1 MSLKKRFFMQGSLW
15 GVTIAT
21 AFCLG
26 GVELGY
32 FSHGPSEGEAI
43 AQGTENSTSGPADG
57 WEVTTSEVDGA
68 DAGARS
74 GATPAACCAL
84 GAGETLDAA
93 AIVRF
98 KAAGDWCT
106 PHGVPESMC
115 VLCNPALI
123 PEFKAKGDWCAG
135 HNLPE
140 SLCPLCN
147 PSVAALGIG
156 RDWCAEHGVPAS
168 QCAICRNRSK
178 TSGSE
183 GVTGEALGDRAADL
197 ALELVYSP
205 EAGADW
211 RTSEAT
217 GLSQRK
223 SINPNCLLHL
233 ATVRLASPEIA
244 EEAGLR
250 LESVRSG
257 DWNRTVDCYGEVQ
270 FDRTK
275 YALISPRSGGIV
287 KSVEVDLGGE
297 VKQGDILAHVDSI
310 EFGRAKADYL
320 RAWAEFERWT
330 WMSESFERVGTGGGI
345 ALREKVEAKASLEA
359 ASVEVTIAVQ
369 DLMNFGLDADG
380 IERVRLNKDT
390 RTDLPIRAPFDG
402 AVVDL
407 NAVVGE
413 RIDAGEPLCSISD
426 LSKVWVVVDVSA
438 DDLPMLAVGSPMTF
452 RPDSLYGE
460 TFTGALT
467 WISPKIDERTR
478 TAKARMEIDN
488 RDGILRAGQFG
499 RGSILEESLAGAIVA
514 PREAV
519 QWDGCCNVVF
529 VEESRGVYQPRKL
542 RIGSET
548 EQECVVLA
556 GLVPGE
562 RVVTTGSYLLK
573 TEILKGNIGAGC
585 CGND

>member
-1 MSLKKRFFMQGSLW
+1 MTVSTHNFSKLKGAAILGALFLVVSGYDQIVTWLGSQM
-15 GVTIAT
+15 AT
-21 AFCLG
+21 AQNTGAETL
-26 GVELGY
+26 
-32 FSHGPSEGEAI
+32 PS
-43 AQGTENSTSGPADG
+43 DG
-57 WEVTTSEVDGA
+57 WEVSASEVPGA
-68 DAGARS
+68 VVTQTAAGAV
-74 GATPAACCAL
+74 PACCAV
-84 GAGETLDAA
+84 GPGKPMDATA
-93 AIVRF
+93 VAQF

-135 HNLPE
+135 HGLPE

-168 QCAICRNRSK
+168 QCVVCKNRSK
-178 TSGSE
+178 QTSGVS
-183 GVTGEALGDRAADL
+183 GSTPSLGDQASDL
-197 ALELVYSP
+197 ALELVLSG
-205 EAGADW
+205 ETGTESQ
-211 RTSEAT
+211 TSEAT
-217 GLSQRK
+217 GLNQRK

-233 ATVRLASPEIA
+233 AKIRLASPEIA

-250 LESVRSG
+250 LENVKSG
-257 DWNRTVDCYGEVQ
+257 DWNRTVECYGEVQ

-287 KSVEVDLGGE
+287 KSVEVDLGRA
-297 VKQGDILAHVDSI
+297 VKQGDVLAHVDSI
-310 EFGRAKADYL
+310 DFGRAKADYL
-320 RAWAEFERWT
+320 RAWTEFERWT
-330 WMSESFERVGTGGGI
+330 WMGESFDRAGTGGGI
-345 ALREKVEAKASLEA
+345 ALREKVEARASLEA
-359 ASVEVTIAVQ
+359 ASVELAISAQ
-369 DLMNFGLDADG
+369 DLKNFGLGAED
-380 IERVRLNKDT
+380 IERIRLNKDT

-413 RIDAGEPLCSISD
+413 RIEAGQPLCAVAD
-426 LSKVWVVVDVSA
+426 LSKVWVAVDAPA
-438 DDLPMLAVGSPMTF
+438 DDLQMLELGSPMSF
-452 RPDSLYGE
+452 RPDSLIGE
-460 TFTGALT
+460 TFTGTVT
-467 WISPKIDERTR
+467 WISPQIDERTR
-478 TAKARMEIDN
+478 TAKVRMEIDN
-488 RDGILRAGQFG
+488 KDGLLRAGQFG
-499 RGSILEESLAGAIVA
+499 RGSILEEERSDAIVV

-548 EQECVVLA
+548 AQECVVLA

-573 TEILKGNIGAGC
+573 TEILKGSIGAGC